1 MRVRLPQD
9 EISILLRREKKLSAL
24 SLPVRTQAEGGWL
37 QDRKR
42 ILPRHQICHNLNLG
56 LPRL

>member
-24 SLPVRTQAEGGWL
+24 SACEDTSRRRLAARQEENPPQAPDL
-37 QDRKR
+37 S
-42 ILPRHQICHNLNLG
+42 
-56 LPRL
+56 